1 MLDTDTCIYAMSD
14 AEGFEPKLPLQDCA
28 ISVVV
33 LGELELG
40 MRRSRHVE
48 HNRAALDEWLT
59 AVQVTDMNADI
70 GRRYGRLRANLTAAG
85 QLIGPND
92 LWIAAH
98 ALSLELPLISHNLRE
113 FERVP
118 GLAVET
124 WMRR

>member
-1 MLDTDTCIYAMSD
+1 MERNQAGLD
-14 AEGFEPKLPLQDCA
+14 G
-28 ISVVV
+28 
-33 LGELELG
+33 
-40 MRRSRHVE
+40 
-48 HNRAALDEWLT
+48 WLA
-59 AVQVTDMNADI
+59 AVQVTDIGADV
-70 GRRYGRLRANLTAAG
+70 GRRYGTLSARLAATG

-124 WMRR
+124 WMRRR